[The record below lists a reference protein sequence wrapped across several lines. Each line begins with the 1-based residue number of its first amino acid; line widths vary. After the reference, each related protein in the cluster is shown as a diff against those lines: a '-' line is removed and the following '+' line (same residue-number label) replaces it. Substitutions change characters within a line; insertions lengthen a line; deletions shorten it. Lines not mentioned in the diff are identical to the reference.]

1 MPAGAA
7 ATLRLDKWLWF
18 ARLTKS
24 RSLAARL
31 CEAGAVAIAGRATL
45 KPHHPVRIGDV
56 VTVPQGRVIR
66 TVHVAALGT
75 RRGPATEARQLY
87 LEPDPPRQ
95 QLGRAAWTKLLDD
108 FGDDEAADDA
118 SPETLSLRER
128 AG

>member
-1 MPAGAA
+1 VPAGEA

-56 VTVPQGRVIR
+56 LTVPQGRVIR
-66 TVHVAALGT
+66 TVRILDLGS
-75 RRGPATEARQLY
+75 RRGPASEARTLY
-87 LEPDPPRQ
+87 AETLPPRRLAQ
-95 QLGRAAWTKLLDD
+95 EGWTKMLDD
-108 FGDDEAADDA
+108 SADDEPTANA
-118 SPETLSLRER
+118 SRETLSLRER

>member
-1 MPAGAA
+1 MPAGEA

-66 TVHVAALGT
+66 TVHVAALGK

-87 LEPDPPRQ
+87 LEPDPPQRLPQ
-95 QLGRAAWTKLLDD
+95 EAWTKLLDD
-108 FGDDEAADDA
+108 SVDDA
-118 SPETLSLRER
+118 PTATASHETLSLRER